1 MIEVIHVCGVEGQ
14 GGLVERVGKLGK
26 RELGKTA
33 PNPALTFV
41 NNKASWAAIHQCLA
55 QKNIYLAVR

>member
-1 MIEVIHVCGVEGQ
+1 MIEVIHVWGVEGQ

-33 PNPALTFV
+33 PKKEKTRRSHSSTI
-41 NNKASWAAIHQCLA
+41 KASWAAIHQ
-55 QKNIYLAVR
+55 YLAVR